1 MYNNQIRA
9 FMADVKSM
17 MGRGHESRK
26 GMAGSF
32 GGGLSARVSLWVWS
46 CIITIYGKPNQ
57 RLCIIYAFP
66 SDWINH

>member
-17 MGRGHESRK
+17 MGRGHESRR

-32 GGGLSARVSLWVWS
+32 GGGLSARVSLVGVVM
-46 CIITIYGKPNQ
+46 YRYKVM
-57 RLCIIYAFP
+57 
-66 SDWINH
+66 